1 MALDICKHHVSVN
14 FVLAESVETVI
25 FGSLYKHSVYCKYSS
40 LLWRA
45 LMMSITYISMCI
57 YYSARLGS

>member
-1 MALDICKHHVSVN
+1 MALDICKHHISVN

-25 FGSLYKHSVYCKYSS
+25 FGSLYKHSVYCKHSS
-40 LLWRA
+40 